1 MYYAFYVVGSGSKF
15 PPSLKLKGSWFAKE
29 QKKGSL
35 VYKNAKA
42 RCSHGSQG
50 RDTPAK
56 GSSSAVKLAIPMVAS
71 SLKGRKCAVSSALVA
86 EGDGNRVKSKLFN
99 EGLWH
104 GSVLVVTNTVL
115 VHVCI
120 HVAPLY
126 ILINYQSAIINV
138 LNNSAVITWLG
149 MMLL

>member
-42 RCSHGSQG
+42 SHGSQG

-56 GSSSAVKLAIPMVAS
+56 GSSSAVKLAIPMVAP

-99 EGLWH
+99 EGLWY

-115 VHVCI
+115 VHVYI
-120 HVAPLY
+120 RVAPLY
-126 ILINYQSAIINV
+126 TLINYQSAIVNV